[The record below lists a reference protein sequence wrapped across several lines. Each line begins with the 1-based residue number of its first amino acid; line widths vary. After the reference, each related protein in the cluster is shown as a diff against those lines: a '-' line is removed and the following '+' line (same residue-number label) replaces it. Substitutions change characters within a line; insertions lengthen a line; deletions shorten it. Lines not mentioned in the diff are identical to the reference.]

1 MAQPVQ
7 AVVFDAYGTL
17 FDVYSVGERCEGLFP
32 GKSSQLVQLWRSKQ
46 LEYSWLSGLMG
57 HYQHFEAIT
66 SAALRYACTHLGLT
80 LTPAATT
87 ELMRQYRRLTP
98 YPEVRGA
105 LEQLRPRRLAILSN
119 GAPAMLA
126 AVVEHAGLHPLFDAV
141 LSVDA
146 VQIYK
151 PHPSVYQHAVS
162 SIGIEK
168 SAVAFVSSN
177 YWDAM
182 GATAFGFR
190 TFWIN
195 RAGATP
201 DTLGFAPSAVL
212 SDLNELTDVLT

>member
-57 HYQHFEAIT
+57 HYQDFEAIT
-66 SAALRYACTHLGLT
+66 SAALHYACTHLGLS

-87 ELMRQYRRLTP
+87 ELMLQYRRLTP
-98 YPEVRGA
+98 YREVRGA

-119 GAPAMLA
+119 GAPAMLD
-126 AVVEHAGLHPLFDAV
+126 AVVEHAGLRPLFDAV

-146 VQIYK
+146 VRIFK

-162 SIGIEK
+162 ALGVAK

-177 YWDAM
+177 YWDAT

-195 RAGATP
+195 RGGATP

-212 SDLNELTDVLT
+212 NSLDELKNVLA